1 MCVEQYCSDS
11 AAHSKINYRIIEYG
25 GLALAP
31 DLGDRNWRPIAEQV
45 TKQMS
50 PTTLAILLAELRK
63 TLEEQELLQQPQ
75 TESDWGL
82 WRDAPLVFFN

>member
-1 MCVEQYCSDS
+1 VRLSTIDQTQLPLQDKL
-11 AAHSKINYRIIEYG
+11 AHRRNG

-31 DLGDRNWRPIAEQV
+31 HLGDRNWRPIAEQV

-63 TLEEQELLQQPQ
+63 TLEEQQLLQQPQ
-75 TESDWGL
+75 TESDCSW
-82 WRDAPLVFFN
+82 DVPLAFLN

>member
-1 MCVEQYCSDS
+1 
-11 AAHSKINYRIIEYG
+11 
-25 GLALAP
+25 
-31 DLGDRNWRPIAEQV
+31 
-45 TKQMS
+45 MS

-63 TLEEQELLQQPQ
+63 TLEEQQLLQQPQ